1 MPYRQT
7 ASARIRHALPATN
20 TSGLVRGELR
30 RALGHQR
37 ILLAD
42 EQVALLADVD
52 DDLAPGPER
61 IRQHALVAH
70 RHGDLAA
77 AIAHPE
83 VRHGALVR
91 IARDHLPGELVRLAR
106 LRRAQQ
112 LRRAAG

>member
-1 MPYRQT
+1 MPYTQT
-7 ASARIRHALPATN
+7 ASARIRQALPATN

-42 EQVALLADVD
+42 EQRALLANVD

-61 IRQHALVAH
+61 VRQHALVAH
-70 RHGDLAA
+70 RHRHVAI

-83 VRHGALVR
+83 VRDGALVR
-91 IARDHLPGELVRLAR
+91 IARDHLAGELVRLAR
-106 LRRAQQ
+106 LR
-112 LRRAAG
+112 